1 MATTPHH
8 HNPRHRATRRA
19 WTARLAAGEI
29 IRCPFP
35 ECRKLIDPTQPWD
48 LAHDDDNPGRYL
60 GPAHPH
66 CNRSRSLQSPN
77 RKTPHN
83 WSKAYKIMTGTGVD
97 REAQRRAKI
106 EQRELAR
113 RQRRLILP
121 S

>member
-1 MATTPHH
+1 MATTPRH

-19 WTARLAAGEI
+19 WVIRLAAGEI
-29 IRCPFP
+29 VRCPYCP
-35 ECRKLIDPTQPWD
+35 KLIDPTQPWD

-60 GPAHPH
+60 GPSHPH
-66 CNRSRSLQSPN
+66 CNRSRTMQSPN

-83 WSKAYKIMTGTGVD
+83 WSTAYKILVGATGTS

-106 EQRELAR
+106 EERELAR